1 MDTTTAQ
8 LSSALSQAVLRVL
21 RALVRVL
28 VRHGMALP
36 AFVELAKRAYV
47 DVALHDFTIPG
58 RKPSVSRAALLT
70 GLTRKEVQ
78 RLVERDDGIEGD
90 GDALPENRAARVVA
104 GWVRDSDFQDA
115 RGEARPLMFD
125 GSEPTFSTLVRRYS
139 GDMPPRAVLDEL
151 VRVGAVERH
160 ADGLLHLQSRVYIPR
175 ASDAAK
181 LAILAADVPFLIGTI
196 DHNLQGLEPSRFQ
209 RKVMYDNLPVEAMD
223 EFRWLTAR
231 HAQELIELL
240 DGWLARHDRDANP
253 AVTGTGR
260 MRAGL
265 SVFSFEE
272 EIQPPAKADSAARAS
287 RSKRTLSDQ
296 ENKQ

>member
-1 MDTTTAQ
+1 
-8 LSSALSQAVLRVL
+8 
-21 RALVRVL
+21 
-28 VRHGMALP
+28 MALP

-78 RLVERDDGIEGD
+78 RLVERDEDHADDGSG
-90 GDALPENRAARVVA
+90 LPENRAARVVA
-104 GWVRDSDFQDA
+104 GWVRDSEFQDG
-115 RGEARPLMFD
+115 RGDARPLVFD
-125 GSEPTFSTLVRRYS
+125 GSEPSFSTLVRRYS

-151 VRVGAVERH
+151 VHVGAVERH

-223 EFRWLTAR
+223 EFRSLAAS

-240 DGWLARHDRDANP
+240 DAWLARHDRDANP
-253 AVTGTGR
+253 GVTGTGR

-272 EIQPPAKADSAARAS
+272 EIQPPVEPAGAARAP
-287 RSKRTLSDQ
+287 RSNRKRTSSDQ